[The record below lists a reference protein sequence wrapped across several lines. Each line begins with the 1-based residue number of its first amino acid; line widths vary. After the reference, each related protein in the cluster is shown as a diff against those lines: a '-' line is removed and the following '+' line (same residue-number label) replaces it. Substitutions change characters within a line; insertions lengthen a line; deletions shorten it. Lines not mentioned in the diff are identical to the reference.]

1 VNDLHGLS
9 RRSVGFVVVT
19 CDPGFA
25 PRPADA
31 VVAGGPVMPECIAPS
46 PGHRGTGF
54 HPAGGVTPATPGKGL
69 TAARAGAAVRVPVPI
84 RGTA

>member
-1 VNDLHGLS
+1 MIGDGLS
-9 RRSVGFVVVT
+9 RRSVGPVVVT

-31 VVAGGPVMPECIAPS
+31 VVAGGPFMPERIAPS
-46 PGHRGTGF
+46 PGHRGAGF
-54 HPAGGVTPATPGKGL
+54 HPARGVAPATPGKGL
-69 TAARAGAAVRVPVPI
+69 TAAGARAAARGAVPI

>member
-1 VNDLHGLS
+1 MICIGLS
-9 RRSVGFVVVT
+9 RRSAGPGAVT
-19 CDPGFA
+19 GDPGFA

-31 VVAGGPVMPECIAPS
+31 VVAGGPVMPERIAPP
-46 PGHRGTGF
+46 PGRRGAGF

-84 RGTA
+84 RGRA

>member
-1 VNDLHGLS
+1 
-9 RRSVGFVVVT
+9 
-19 CDPGFA
+19 
-25 PRPADA
+25 
-31 VVAGGPVMPECIAPS
+31 MPECIAPS

>member
-1 VNDLHGLS
+1 MICIGLS
-9 RRSVGFVVVT
+9 RRSVVSGVVT

-31 VVAGGPVMPECIAPS
+31 VVAGGPVMPERIAPS
-46 PGHRGTGF
+46 LVRRGDGF

-69 TAARAGAAVRVPVPI
+69 TAAGARAAARVPVPI